1 MKQPAMRFHE
11 GVCQYGAAL
20 GSLLIHV
27 DQESKDNECPK
38 KLLCGNWLC
47 FRLMARAGGRGVA
60 AAC

>member
-11 GVCQYGAAL
+11 GVCQYGASL

-27 DQESKDNECPK
+27 DQESKDNECPE
-38 KLLCGNWLC
+38 KLLCGNWLG
-47 FRLMARAGGRGVA
+47 FLMARPGARGVA